1 MRITVKE
8 NNRDRILQ
16 VVCNCCRR
24 PLPVENGIVL
34 EDYIHVDK
42 AWGYFSERDG
52 EKIAFDLCEN
62 CSLQKGFACLC
73 IRKKHG
79 NIYNLIKVRFGRA
92 FIWNERTDVRF
103 MFIGNRRYDAPSL
116 SLADVVNDKI

>member
-42 AWGYFSERDG
+42 AWGYFSECDRCCSG
-52 EKIAFDLCEN
+52 VSEVDL
-62 CSLQKGFACLC
+62 
-73 IRKKHG
+73 
-79 NIYNLIKVRFGRA
+79 NLS
-92 FIWNERTDVRF
+92 NT
-103 MFIGNRRYDAPSL
+103 
-116 SLADVVNDKI
+116 

>member
-52 EKIAFDLCEN
+52 EKIAFDLCELYPRAYKKV
-62 CSLQKGFACLC
+62 SPACVSEKNTG
-73 IRKKHG
+73 I
-79 NIYNLIKVRFGRA
+79 
-92 FIWNERTDVRF
+92 FIT
-103 MFIGNRRYDAPSL
+103 L
-116 SLADVVNDKI
+116 

>member
-1 MRITVKE
+1 MWIKHGAIFQSAMARKLHSTCVRLYHELTK
-8 NNRDRILQ
+8 RFR
-16 VVCNCCRR
+16 
-24 PLPVENGIVL
+24 LPV
-34 EDYIHVDK
+34 Y
-42 AWGYFSERDG
+42 
-52 EKIAFDLCEN
+52 
-62 CSLQKGFACLC
+62 Q
-73 IRKKHG
+73 KKHG

>member
-52 EKIAFDLCEN
+52 EEIAFDLCEN
-62 CSLQKGFACLC
+62 CTQKGFACLC

>member
-1 MRITVKE
+1 M
-8 NNRDRILQ
+8 
-16 VVCNCCRR
+16 
-24 PLPVENGIVL
+24 
-34 EDYIHVDK
+34 DK

-52 EKIAFDLCEN
+52 EEIAFDLWRTVPM
-62 CSLQKGFACLC
+62 SLQKGFACLC

-103 MFIGNRRYDAPSL
+103 MFIGNRLYDAPSL

>member
-1 MRITVKE
+1 MWIKHGAIFQSAMARKLHSTCVRTV
-8 NNRDRILQ
+8 
-16 VVCNCCRR
+16 
-24 PLPVENGIVL
+24 PM
-34 EDYIHVDK
+34 
-42 AWGYFSERDG
+42 
-52 EKIAFDLCEN
+52 
-62 CSLQKGFACLC
+62 SLQKGFACLC
-73 IRKKHG
+73 TRKKHG